1 LKIKL
6 ERRWKTTKEEE
17 DLLGVKNSEKSVK
30 RDETSGHK

>member
-17 DLLGVKNSEKSVK
+17 DQSDVKNSEKSVK
-30 RDETSGHK
+30 EDATSGHK